1 MEVLLILWHR
11 ATAKLNLQ
19 FNFLSGEDDKVNN
32 QVSRRGHEART
43 TYIRMNSLEKQLGNN
58 NALNNARATLAAV
71 QEMKQFRDVALE
83 RRRFPMEELRKFIF
97 HL

>member
-1 MEVLLILWHR
+1 MCKRTNNCLLYHTDDAWCRKKKYTWVQMEVLLILWHR

-43 TYIRMNSLEKQLGNN
+43 TYIRM
-58 NALNNARATLAAV
+58 V
-71 QEMKQFRDVALE
+71 F
-83 RRRFPMEELRKFIF
+83 FF
-97 HL
+97 